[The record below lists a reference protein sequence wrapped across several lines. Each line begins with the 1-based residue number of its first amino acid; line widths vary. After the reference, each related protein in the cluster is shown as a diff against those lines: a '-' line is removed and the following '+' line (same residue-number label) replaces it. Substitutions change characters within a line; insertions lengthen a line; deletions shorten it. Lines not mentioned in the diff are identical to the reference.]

1 MSKLILEDESY
12 AILGA
17 CFEVYNELG
26 CGFLEAV
33 YHECLEIE
41 MTNRAIPFV
50 SKPQLKIQFKDRLIT
65 KTYEADFLCY
75 NKIILEI
82 KATSTLIDDH
92 TAQLLNYLNATKKP
106 LGLLANFGQHPK
118 LQHKRIAF
126 TKTH

>member
-41 MTNRAIPFV
+41 MTTRGIPFV
-50 SKPQLKIQFKDRLIT
+50 SKPQLRIQFKDHLIT

-75 NKIILEI
+75 DKIILEI

-92 TAQLLNYLNATKKP
+92 TA
-106 LGLLANFGQHPK
+106 HS
-118 LQHKRIAF
+118 
-126 TKTH
+126 